1 MSRISVI
8 LSSPRHLLGALLV
21 ALLAFGAVVGSGAS
35 FTSKSANPSNTFSAG
50 NLAQSNSKEGAA
62 VLTATKMVPGALPTS
77 GTVVITNSG
86 DVAGTFTLSRTSLTD
101 TPGANGGQLSGVLDL
116 KVEDVTN
123 EKSPVTVYS
132 GKVGDKMG
140 AQSLGKFAAGEA
152 RTYKFSVTFPDG
164 GTPSSATT
172 GDNAYKGSS
181 LSAGYQWD
189 AAS

>member
-62 VLTATKMVPGALPTS
+62 VLTAAGLLPGGPSTS
-77 GTVVITNSG
+77 GTVTITNSG
-86 DVAGTFTLSRTSLTD
+86 NAEGTFTLLKTNLVD

-116 KVEDVTN
+116 SIKDVT
-123 EKSPVTVYS
+123 KASSPVTVYS
-132 GKVGDKMG
+132 GKVGAMG

-152 RTYKFSVTFPDG
+152 RTYEFTVKFPDG
-164 GTPSSATT
+164 GTPASATT
-172 GDNAYKGSS
+172 GDNAYKGSTMS
-181 LSAGYQWD
+181 VGYQWD
-189 AAS
+189 AVS

>member
-21 ALLAFGAVVGSGAS
+21 ALLAVGAVVGSGAS

-50 NLAQSNSKEGAA
+50 SLAQSNSKEGAA
-62 VLTATKMVPGALPTS
+62 VLTKTTMLPGETTS
-77 GTVVITNSG
+77 GTVTITNSG
-86 DVAGTFTLSRTSLTD
+86 DVAGTFSLSQVNLTD
-101 TPGANGGQLSGVLDL
+101 TAGSNGGKLSSVLNL

-123 EKSPVTVYS
+123 KASPKTVYS
-132 GKVGDKMG
+132 GKVDGLVS
-140 AQSLGKFAAGEA
+140 AQSLGSFTASEA
-152 RTYKFSVTFPDG
+152 RTYQFTITFPNG
-164 GTPSSATT
+164 GTPSSPTT

-181 LSAGYQWD
+181 MSVGYQWD

>member
-21 ALLAFGAVVGSGAS
+21 ALLAVGAVVGSGAS

-62 VLTATKMVPGALPTS
+62 VLTATKMLPGETTS
-77 GTVVITNSG
+77 GTVTITNSG
-86 DVAGTFTLSRTSLTD
+86 DVAGTFTLSKTSLSD
-101 TPGANGGQLSGVLDL
+101 TAGPNGGKLTGLLDL
-116 KVEDVTN
+116 KVEEVPS
-123 EKSPVTVYS
+123 KGSPKTVYS
-132 GKVGDKMG
+132 GKVDAMA
-140 AQSLGKFAAGEA
+140 AQSLGSFAASEA
-152 RTYKFSVTFPDG
+152 RTYQFTITFPNG
-164 GTPSSATT
+164 GTPSSPTT

-181 LSAGYQWD
+181 MSVGYQWD

>member
-21 ALLAFGAVVGSGAS
+21 ALLAVGAVVGSGAS

-50 NLAQSNSKEGAA
+50 NLAQSNSKEGVA
-62 VLTATKMVPGALPTS
+62 VLTATKMVPGAPGTN

-86 DVAGTFTLSRTSLTD
+86 DVAGTFTLSKTSLTD
-101 TPGANGGQLSGVLDL
+101 TPGANGGLLSGVLNL
-116 KVEDVTN
+116 KVEDVT
-123 EKSPVTVYS
+123 KAGSPISVYS
-132 GKVGDKMG
+132 GKVGAMG
-140 AQSLGKFAAGEA
+140 AQSLGSFAAGEA
-152 RTYKFSVTFPDG
+152 PTNKLTVELPDG
-164 GTPSSATT
+164 GVPASPTT

-181 LSAGYQWD
+181 MSVGYQWD

>member
-62 VLTATKMVPGALPTS
+62 VLTATKMLPGTS
-77 GTVVITNSG
+77 TNGTVTITNSG
-86 DVAGTFTLSRTSLTD
+86 DVAGTFTLSKTSLTD

-123 EKSPVTVYS
+123 AGSPVSVYS
-132 GKVGDKMG
+132 GKVGAMD
-140 AQSLGKFAAGEA
+140 AQSLGSFAAGAA
-152 RTYKFSVTFPDG
+152 RTYKFTITFPDG
-164 GTPSSATT
+164 GVPSSPTT

-181 LSAGYQWD
+181 MSVGYQWD

>member
-21 ALLAFGAVVGSGAS
+21 ALLAVGAVVGSGAS

-62 VLTATKMVPGALPTS
+62 VLSSGPMVPGTS
-77 GTVVITNSG
+77 ANGTVVIKNTG
-86 DVAGTFTLSRTSLTD
+86 DVAGTFTLSKTSLTD

-116 KVEDVTN
+116 KVEDVSS
-123 EKSPVTVYS
+123 EGSPVTVYS
-132 GKVGDKMG
+132 GKVGAMG
-140 AQSLGKFAAGEA
+140 AQPLGKFTAGES
-152 RTYKFSVTFPDG
+152 RTYKFTVTFPDG
-164 GTPSSATT
+164 GTPSSPTT

-181 LSAGYQWD
+181 MSVAYQWD
-189 AAS
+189 AVS

>member
-21 ALLAFGAVVGSGAS
+21 ALLAVGAVVGSGAS

-62 VLTATKMVPGALPTS
+62 VLTATKMLPGETTS
-77 GTVVITNSG
+77 GTVAITNTG
-86 DVAGTFTLSRTSLTD
+86 DVAGTFTLSKTSLTD
-101 TPGANGGQLSGVLDL
+101 TAGPNGGKLSGLLDL
-116 KVEDVTN
+116 KVEEVTQQRRRRKPCTRARSTRWVRN
-123 EKSPVTVYS
+123 RSAASLPTRPAPTSSPSRSPTV
-132 GKVGDKMG
+132 
-140 AQSLGKFAAGEA
+140 
-152 RTYKFSVTFPDG
+152 
-164 GTPSSATT
+164 GTPSSPTT

-181 LSAGYQWD
+181 MSVGYQWD

>member
-21 ALLAFGAVVGSGAS
+21 ALLAVGAVVGSGAS

-62 VLTATKMVPGALPTS
+62 VLTTAAMVPGSSAN
-77 GTVVITNSG
+77 GTVVIKNTG
-86 DVAGTFTLSRTSLTD
+86 DVAGTFSLSKTGLTD

-123 EKSPVTVYS
+123 GASPVTVYS
-132 GKVGDKMG
+132 GKVGAMG
-140 AQSLGKFAAGEA
+140 AQTLGKFTAGEA
-152 RTYKFSVTFPDG
+152 RTYKFTVTFPDG
-164 GTPSSATT
+164 GTPASATT

-181 LSAGYQWD
+181 MSVGYQWD
-189 AAS
+189 AVS

>member
-21 ALLAFGAVVGSGAS
+21 ALLAVGAVVGSGAS

-62 VLTATKMVPGALPTS
+62 VLSATGLVPGGTSSS
-77 GTVVITNSG
+77 GTVVIKNTG
-86 DVAGTFTLSRTSLTD
+86 DVAGTFTLSKTSLTD
-101 TPGANGGQLSGVLDL
+101 TVGANGGKLSGVLDL
-116 KVEDVTN
+116 KVEDVTTTS
-123 EKSPVTVYS
+123 KTVYS
-132 GKVGDKMG
+132 GKVDAMG
-140 AQSLGKFAAGEA
+140 AQSLGSFAANEA
-152 RTYKFSVTFPDG
+152 RTYKFTITFPDG
-164 GTPSSATT
+164 GTPASATT

-181 LSAGYQWD
+181 MSVGYQWD

>member
-62 VLTATKMVPGALPTS
+62 VLTATKMLPGETTN
-77 GTVVITNSG
+77 GTVTITNSG
-86 DVAGTFTLSRTSLTD
+86 DVAGTFTLSRSSLSD
-101 TPGANGGQLSGVLDL
+101 TAGPNGGKLSGVLKLD
-116 KVEDVTN
+116 VEDVTG
-123 EKSPVTVYS
+123 KSPKTVYS
-132 GKVGDKMG
+132 GKVDAMG
-140 AQSLGKFAAGEA
+140 AQSLGSFAVGEA
-152 RTYKFSVTFPDG
+152 RTYKFTITFPDG
-164 GTPSSATT
+164 GTPASATT

-181 LSAGYQWD
+181 MSVGYQWD

>member
-21 ALLAFGAVVGSGAS
+21 ALLAVGAVVGSGAS

-62 VLTATKMVPGALPTS
+62 VLTATKMVPGTS
-77 GTVVITNSG
+77 TNGTVVITNSG
-86 DVAGTFTLSRTSLTD
+86 DVAGTFTLSKTSLTD
-101 TPGANGGQLSGVLDL
+101 TPGANGGQLSGVLNL
-116 KVEDVTN
+116 KVEDVT
-123 EKSPVTVYS
+123 KAGSPISVYS
-132 GKVGDKMG
+132 GKVGAMG
-140 AQSLGKFAAGEA
+140 AQSLGSFAAGEA
-152 RTYKFSVTFPDG
+152 RTYKFTIEFPDG
-164 GTPSSATT
+164 GVPASATT

-181 LSAGYQWD
+181 MSVGYQWD

>member
-21 ALLAFGAVVGSGAS
+21 ALLAVGAVVGSGAS

-62 VLTATKMVPGALPTS
+62 VLTATKMVPGATPTN

-86 DVAGTFTLSRTSLTD
+86 DVAGTFSLSTTSVTD
-101 TPGANGGQLSGVLDL
+101 TPGANGGQLSKVLEL
-116 KVEDVTN
+116 KVKDVTN
-123 EKSPVTVYS
+123 GSSPVTVYS
-132 GKVGDKMG
+132 GKVGAMVG

-152 RTYKFSVTFPDG
+152 RTYEFTITFPDG
-164 GTPSSATT
+164 GVPASATT

-181 LSAGYQWD
+181 MSVGYQWD

>member
-62 VLTATKMVPGALPTS
+62 VLTATKMVPGSSTN
-77 GTVVITNSG
+77 GTVTITNSG
-86 DVAGTFTLSRTSLTD
+86 DVAGTFTLSKTSLTD

-116 KVEDVTN
+116 KVEDVT
-123 EKSPVTVYS
+123 KASPVAVYS
-132 GKVGDKMG
+132 GKVGAMG
-140 AQSLGKFAAGEA
+140 AQSLGSFAAGEA
-152 RTYKFSVTFPDG
+152 RTYKFTITFPDG
-164 GTPSSATT
+164 GVPASATT

-181 LSAGYQWD
+181 MSVGYQWD

>member
-62 VLTATKMVPGALPTS
+62 VLTSAGLVPGSSTN
-77 GTVVITNSG
+77 GTVTITNSG
-86 DVAGTFTLSRTSLTD
+86 NAAGTFTLSKTSLID

-116 KVEDVTN
+116 SIKDVT
-123 EKSPVTVYS
+123 KAGSPVTVYS
-132 GKVGDKMG
+132 GKVGAMG

-152 RTYKFSVTFPDG
+152 RTYEFTVTFPDG
-164 GTPSSATT
+164 GTPASATT
-172 GDNAYKGSS
+172 GDNAYKGST
-181 LSAGYQWD
+181 LSVGYQWD
-189 AAS
+189 AVS

>member
-21 ALLAFGAVVGSGAS
+21 ALLAVGAVVGSGAS

-62 VLTATKMVPGALPTS
+62 VLSSGTMVPGSTAN
-77 GTVVITNSG
+77 GTVVIKNTG
-86 DVAGTFTLSRTSLTD
+86 DVAGTFTLSKTSLTD
-101 TPGANGGQLSGVLDL
+101 TVGANGGKLSGALDL
-116 KVEDVTN
+116 KVEDVTS
-123 EKSPVTVYS
+123 SPKTVYS
-132 GKVGDKMG
+132 GKVDAMG
-140 AQSLGKFAAGEA
+140 AQSLGSFAANEA
-152 RTYKFSVTFPDG
+152 RTYKFTITFPDG
-164 GTPSSATT
+164 GTPASATT

-181 LSAGYQWD
+181 MSVGYQWD